1 MFRFLKINP
10 QGKVPVVKLDDK
22 WIADSD
28 IITQILEDKY
38 PDPPLTTP
46 PEKASVYVLFPALI
60 YITNM
65 FYSSLLEVQ
74 PSGQKWES

>member
-10 QGKVPVVKLDDK
+10 DGKVPVVNLDDK

-38 PDPPLTTP
+38 PEPPLTTP
-46 PEKASVYVLFPALI
+46 PDKASVYVLLQ
-60 YITNM
+60 
-65 FYSSLLEVQ
+65 LQ
-74 PSGQKWES
+74 PSAWISELDNFNIYEMHAFIQN